1 MAKENKPAQRK
12 TATLINWIY
21 RVIQGAIIG
30 IGAILPGISGGVL
43 CVMFGIY
50 QPMMALLAHPV
61 RAFKIHTKLL
71 LPVMIGWVFGFIGL
85 AKGVEWLFKTYSNF
99 AIWLF
104 IGLIAGTIPSLF
116 KEAGK
121 KGRGISSWIAF
132 TICLIVL
139 FAILFIIQSGYKIQI
154 TPNIG
159 WYFVCGLLW
168 GIGLV
173 VPGMSP
179 SSILIFLGLY
189 KPMTAG
195 IGNLDFWVIFPLIA
209 GVVLIIVLSARSINY
224 LFRKRYAV
232 AYHAILGIVLASTLI
247 IVPLQFKN
255 VTEIF
260 ISLACLLVGFFAALF
275 MDKLGQRIRPKE
287 EES

>member
-1 MAKENKPAQRK
+1 MSEKNKTSLK
-12 TATLINWIY
+12 NSSTLRNWLL

-43 CVMFGIY
+43 CVIFGIY

-61 RAFKIHTKLL
+61 RTFKVYANLL
-71 LPVMIGWVFGFIGL
+71 LPVLIGWVLGFIGL
-85 AKGVEWLFKTYSNF
+85 AKGVEWLFKTYSSF
-99 AIWLF
+99 AVWLF
-104 IGLIAGTIPSLF
+104 IGLITGTIPSLF

-121 KGRGISSWIAF
+121 KGRGVSSWIAF
-132 TICLIVL
+132 ATSLIVL
-139 FAILFIIQSGYKIQI
+139 FILLFIIQSGYKIQI

-189 KPMTAG
+189 EPLTAG
-195 IGNLDFWVIFPLIA
+195 IGNLDLLVLLPLLTGVI
-209 GVVLIIVLSARSINY
+209 LIIVLSARSINY
-224 LFRKRYAV
+224 LFKKHYAV
-232 AYHAILGIVLASTLI
+232 AYHTILGIVIASTLI
-247 IVPLQFKN
+247 IVPLQFIN
-255 VTEIF
+255 ITETI
-260 ISLACLLVGFFAALF
+260 ISMACLAVGFLSALF
-275 MDKLGQRIRPKE
+275 MDKLGQKIKPKE
-287 EES
+287 ED